1 MLCPQV
7 VAVIAACGHFF
18 LRKDFVMI
26 GVIMCIIS
34 GAAMSLQG
42 VFNTRLSE
50 QTGLLESNFIVQA
63 TAFLLAVISLF
74 WARGSMTEALSVNKL
89 YLSGGVLAM
98 VITITVM
105 LGIKNLS
112 PAVAISIILVSQL
125 LAAALI
131 DAFGWFGTERAVFGL
146 RKIIGLAVMIS
157 GILIFSVKK

>member
-1 MLCPQV
+1 
-7 VAVIAACGHFF
+7 
-18 LRKDFVMI
+18 MI
-26 GVIMCIIS
+26 GVIMCIVS

-50 QTGLLESNFIVQA
+50 QTGLLESNFIVQT
-63 TAFLLAVISLF
+63 TAFLLALISLF

-98 VITITVM
+98 VITLTVM

-125 LAAALI
+125 ATAAFI
-131 DAFGWFGTERAVFGL
+131 DAFGWFGTEKAVFGL
-146 RKIIGLAVMIS
+146 RKIIGLAVMVS